1 MKAAVTL
8 KENYEFRRTYQKGVS
23 AVSPVMVLYCRK
35 NRLGRNRLGLVSST
49 KLGHAVVRNRCR
61 RRLREVYRL
70 EKPQLKTGYDII
82 LVARSRTATAPCR
95 SCKSVPPSVPEGR
108 SDEGARM
115 KRVLLAL
122 VRFYRPGYFSV
133 SAALLPLY
141 PYLFSIRAGSLE
153 KYGA

>member
-49 KLGHAVVRNRCR
+49 KLGHAVVRNRCL

-82 LVARSRTATAPCR
+82 LVARSRTATALGR
-95 SCKSVPPSVPEGR
+95 SCKNSSAVCAGR
-108 SDEGARM
+108 
-115 KRVLLAL
+115 
-122 VRFYRPGYFSV
+122 
-133 SAALLPLY
+133 
-141 PYLFSIRAGSLE
+141 
-153 KYGA
+153 